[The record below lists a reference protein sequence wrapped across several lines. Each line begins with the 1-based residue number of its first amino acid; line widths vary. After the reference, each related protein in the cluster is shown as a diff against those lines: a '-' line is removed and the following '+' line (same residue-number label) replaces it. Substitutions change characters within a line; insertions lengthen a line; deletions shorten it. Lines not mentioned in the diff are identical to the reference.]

1 MTVHFHQRHF
11 HQRHNE
17 AERTA
22 WRQSVATLVAT
33 LNNPTL
39 IAAALFCLIALL
51 VTAGGLRYERYVAST
66 HAAAGATPLCF
77 EHTCFG
83 F

>member
-1 MTVHFHQRHF
+1 MTAHFLPRQNKTEWTEWRHS
-11 HQRHNE
+11 
-17 AERTA
+17 A
-22 WRQSVATLVAT
+22 ATLVAK
-33 LNNPTL
+33 LNDPIL
-39 IAAALFCLIALL
+39 IAVVLFCLIALL

-83 F
+83 L